1 MVREMRKGSG
11 LRERGRGGAC
21 GDLIQGGRKGVD
33 AESDGAL
40 RGVQHQRFSAHHS
53 FAISFAE
60 TARRRTHRSHIKR
73 GQIIPER
80 REEKGTG
87 EGRQKKRDLFV

>member
-11 LRERGRGGAC
+11 VKERGRGRVC
-21 GDLIQGGRKGVD
+21 GDLIRGGRKRMDV
-33 AESDGAL
+33 ESDGAL

-53 FAISFAE
+53 FVISFAE
-60 TARRRTHRSHIKR
+60 TAQRRMYRSHIKR

-87 EGRQKKRDLFV
+87 EGRQKNDLFI